1 MNIHK
6 VVQNLYLKDVEGQVD
21 AQDREGVLIK
31 RNGASSILTTN
42 PFIFLKG

>member
-1 MNIHK
+1 MDNHK
-6 VVQNLYLKDVEGQVD
+6 VVQNLYLKDAEEQVD
-21 AQDREGVLIK
+21 AQDREGVLIE